1 MLFESDYN
9 PDTGN
14 PRSLVQPS
22 DAVAYGL
29 GLEGEPMTDAELDA
43 RPEERSKNPER
54 YTVYFADWTFN
65 GRLYHPGYSVEA
77 HSTQEAERMAQ
88 EIHGT
93 TERAT
98 SITQPWGSLRYT
110 CDEDRRAWR
119 EALSAYERRFLDA
132 VNPLETKEDA

>member
-14 PRSLVQPS
+14 PRNLIQPS
-22 DAVAYGL
+22 DVVAYGL
-29 GLEGEPMTDAELDA
+29 GLEAEPMMDAEL
-43 RPEERSKNPER
+43 RPEERSKNPEH

-93 TERAT
+93 TERAS

-119 EALSAYERRFLDA
+119 DAEPSAYRRRFMAALNTEGGA
-132 VNPLETKEDA
+132 